1 MEARSLPLAA
11 LIRSNSQEIETGE
24 GAHMNRY
31 TKAYIFIGAV
41 SLFAALTM
49 TSISRKGS
57 VAKNMSNPQEQS
69 YSSLLQVLESPAR
82 SNELT
87 DKEDIYGWLIGAW
100 EAAVY
105 DYAEDGTAHESS
117 GEWHFGRVL
126 EGRAIQD
133 VWIAPPRSRR
143 SDKTLSKQYNRY
155 GTSLR
160 VYDREIGAWRV
171 TWFNPVTGVRNDL
184 VSRRQGADI
193 IQEGLAADGH
203 KIRWSFKDI
212 TPTSFRWLGE
222 YLESD
227 GKTWRLQAEFRA
239 RRIEDRR

>member
-1 MEARSLPLAA
+1 
-11 LIRSNSQEIETGE
+11 
-24 GAHMNRY
+24 MNRY
-31 TKAYIFIGAV
+31 AKACTFTGAV
-41 SLFAALTM
+41 LLIAALTM
-49 TSISRKGS
+49 ASISRKES

-69 YSSLLQVLESPAR
+69 HSSFLQALVAPER

-87 DKEDIYGWLIGAW
+87 DQEDIYGWLIGGW
-100 EAAVY
+100 EATAY
-105 DYAEDGTAHESS
+105 DYAADGTAHESS

-133 VWIAPPRSRR
+133 VWISPPRSQR

-155 GTSLR
+155 GTSMR
-160 VYDREIGAWRV
+160 VYDRESRVWRV

-184 VSRRQGADI
+184 VGRRQGDEI
-193 IQEGLAADGH
+193 VQEGLAADGH
-203 KIRWSFKDI
+203 KIRWFFKDI

-239 RRIEDRR
+239 RRMKNK

>member
-1 MEARSLPLAA
+1 
-11 LIRSNSQEIETGE
+11 
-24 GAHMNRY
+24 MNRY
-31 TKAYIFIGAV
+31 AKAYIFIGAV
-41 SLFAALTM
+41 LLFAALTM
-49 TSISRKGS
+49 TSISRKES
-57 VAKNMSNPQEQS
+57 VAKNIYKTQEHSCS
-69 YSSLLQVLESPAR
+69 YLLQVLGSSTR

-87 DKEDIYGWLIGAW
+87 DQEDIFGWLIGSW
-100 EAAVY
+100 EATVF
-105 DYAEDGTAHESS
+105 DYAADGTARESS

-133 VWIAPPRSRR
+133 VWIVPPRSQRN
-143 SDKTLSKQYNRY
+143 SKTLSKQNNRY

-193 IQEGLAADGH
+193 VLEGTSADGH
-203 KIRWSFKDI
+203 KIQWSFKDI
-212 TPTSFRWLGE
+212 APTSFRWLGE

>member
-1 MEARSLPLAA
+1 
-11 LIRSNSQEIETGE
+11 
-24 GAHMNRY
+24 MNRY

-41 SLFAALTM
+41 LLFAALTM
-49 TSISRKGS
+49 SSISRKGP

-69 YSSLLQVLESPAR
+69 YSSLLQVLGSSAR

-87 DKEDIYGWLIGAW
+87 DQEDIYGWLIGGW
-100 EAAVY
+100 EATVY
-105 DYAEDGTAHESS
+105 DYAEDGTARESS

-133 VWIAPPRSRR
+133 VWIAPPRSKR

-184 VSRRQGADI
+184 VGRRQGHDI
-193 IQEGLAADGH
+193 VQEGLAADGH

-227 GKTWRLQAEFRA
+227 GKTWRLQAEFQA
-239 RRIEDRR
+239 RKIEDRR

>member
-1 MEARSLPLAA
+1 
-11 LIRSNSQEIETGE
+11 
-24 GAHMNRY
+24 MNRY

-41 SLFAALTM
+41 LLFATLTM

-69 YSSLLQVLESPAR
+69 YSSLLQVLGSSAR

-87 DKEDIYGWLIGAW
+87 DQEDIYGWLIGGW
-100 EAAVY
+100 EATVY
-105 DYAEDGTAHESS
+105 DYAEDGTTHESS

-133 VWIAPPRSRR
+133 VWIAPPRSKRNA
-143 SDKTLSKQYNRY
+143 KNMSKQYNRY

-184 VSRRQGADI
+184 VGRRQGADI
-193 IQEGLAADGH
+193 VQEGVTADGR

-212 TPTSFRWLGE
+212 TPSSFRWLGE
-222 YLESD
+222 FLESD
-227 GKTWRLQAEFRA
+227 GKTWRPQAEFRA

>member
-1 MEARSLPLAA
+1 
-11 LIRSNSQEIETGE
+11 
-24 GAHMNRY
+24 MNRY
-31 TKAYIFIGAV
+31 IKAYIFIGAV
-41 SLFAALTM
+41 LLFAALTM

-57 VAKNMSNPQEQS
+57 IAKNMSNPQEQS
-69 YSSLLQVLESPAR
+69 YSSLLQVLGSPAR
-82 SNELT
+82 SNEIT
-87 DKEDIYGWLIGAW
+87 DQEDIYGWLIGGW

-105 DYAEDGTAHESS
+105 DYTEDGTMRESS

-143 SDKTLSKQYNRY
+143 TDKTLSRQYNRY

-184 VSRRQGADI
+184 ISRRQGADI
-193 IQEGLAADGH
+193 VQEGLAADGH

>member
-1 MEARSLPLAA
+1 MK
-11 LIRSNSQEIETGE
+11 
-24 GAHMNRY
+24 RY
-31 TKAYIFIGAV
+31 AKAYIFIGAV
-41 SLFAALTM
+41 LLFAALTM
-49 TSISRKGS
+49 TSISRKWS

-69 YSSLLQVLESPAR
+69 HSSLLQALGSSAR

-87 DKEDIYGWLIGAW
+87 DQEDIYGWLIGGW
-100 EAAVY
+100 EATVY
-105 DYAEDGTAHESS
+105 DYAEDGTANESS
-117 GEWHFGRVL
+117 GEWYFGRVL

-133 VWIAPPRSRR
+133 VWIAPPRSQRR
-143 SDKTLSKQYNRY
+143 DKTLSKQYNRY

-160 VYDREIGAWRV
+160 VYDRDTGAWRV

-184 VSRRQGADI
+184 VGRRQGADI

-212 TPTSFRWLGE
+212 TPMSFRWLGE

-239 RRIEDRR
+239 RRIGDRR

>member
-1 MEARSLPLAA
+1 
-11 LIRSNSQEIETGE
+11 
-24 GAHMNRY
+24 MNRY
-31 TKAYIFIGAV
+31 AKAHIFIGAFF
-41 SLFAALTM
+41 LFAALTTM
-49 TSISRKGS
+49 TSITRKES

-69 YSSLLQVLESPAR
+69 YSSLLQVLGSSAR
-82 SNELT
+82 SDELT
-87 DKEDIYGWLIGAW
+87 DQEDIFGWLIGSW
-100 EAAVY
+100 EATVF
-105 DYAEDGTAHESS
+105 DYAADGTARESS

-133 VWIAPPRSRR
+133 VWIVPPRSQRN
-143 SDKTLSKQYNRY
+143 SKTLSKQNNRY

-184 VSRRQGADI
+184 IGRRQGAEI
-193 IQEGLAADGH
+193 VLEGTAADGH

-239 RRIEDRR
+239 RRIEGRR

>member
-1 MEARSLPLAA
+1 MK
-11 LIRSNSQEIETGE
+11 
-24 GAHMNRY
+24 RY
-31 TKAYIFIGAV
+31 AKSYIFIGAV
-41 SLFAALTM
+41 LLFAALTM
-49 TSISRKGS
+49 TSISRKWS

-69 YSSLLQVLESPAR
+69 YSSLLQALESSAR

-87 DKEDIYGWLIGAW
+87 DQEDIYGWLIGGW
-100 EAAVY
+100 EATVY
-105 DYAEDGTAHESS
+105 DYADDGTAHESI

-133 VWIAPPRSRR
+133 VWIAPPRSQRK
-143 SDKTLSKQYNRY
+143 DKTLSKQYNRY

-160 VYDREIGAWRV
+160 VYDREAGVWRV

-184 VSRRQGADI
+184 VGRRQGADI
-193 IQEGLAADGH
+193 IQEGLAAGGH

-239 RRIEDRR
+239 RKMKNK